1 MIHISLLIDFSQNFT
16 NWIIMLVNGV
26 FVMVPAVSF
35 CNMRHSQ
42 KKERLHAIKDDVHKE
57 KMCTLEEKMQEL
69 ELLLMVR

>member
-1 MIHISLLIDFSQNFT
+1 
-16 NWIIMLVNGV
+16 MLVNGV

-69 ELLLMVR
+69 ELLLTVR

>member
-1 MIHISLLIDFSQNFT
+1 MVFPFLSINLSQKFT